1 LTTISNAMSRQVATI
16 SSNQTVQEA
25 AELMSRHNIGAIPVV
40 DQGVLK
46 GMITDRD
53 ITLRTTAE
61 GQDGQTPVSNVMTTN
76 VVSGNPNMSL
86 EEASQ
91 LMAQSQIR
99 RLPIVDNNHLVCRTG
114 AYEHFDSGT
123 DSVRTEELAS
133 YSRLFFIYTYRFLVS
148 SLFKGRQEGYNEWC
162 KQSKGVGLKRD
173 D

>member
-1 LTTISNAMSRQVATI
+1 MTTISNAMSRQVATI

-61 GQDGQTPVSNVMTTN
+61 GQDEQTPVSNVMTTN

-99 RLPIVDNNHLVCRTG
+99 RLPIVDNNHLVGILALGDLAVNEMSNESAGQALTNISTPART
-114 AYEHFDSGT
+114 
-123 DSVRTEELAS
+123 
-133 YSRLFFIYTYRFLVS
+133 
-148 SLFKGRQEGYNEWC
+148 Q
-162 KQSKGVGLKRD
+162 
-173 D
+173 

>member
-91 LMAQSQIR
+91 MMAQS
-99 RLPIVDNNHLVCRTG
+99 
-114 AYEHFDSGT
+114 
-123 DSVRTEELAS
+123 
-133 YSRLFFIYTYRFLVS
+133 
-148 SLFKGRQEGYNEWC
+148 
-162 KQSKGVGLKRD
+162 
-173 D
+173 

>member
-1 LTTISNAMSRQVATI
+1 MTTISNAMSRQVVTI

-99 RLPIVDNNHLVCRTG
+99 RLPIVDNNHLVGILALGDLAVNEMSNESAGQALTNISTPART
-114 AYEHFDSGT
+114 
-123 DSVRTEELAS
+123 
-133 YSRLFFIYTYRFLVS
+133 
-148 SLFKGRQEGYNEWC
+148 Q
-162 KQSKGVGLKRD
+162 
-173 D
+173 

>member
-1 LTTISNAMSRQVATI
+1 MSRQVATI

-99 RLPIVDNNHLVCRTG
+99 RLPIIENNHLVGILALGDLAVNEMSNESAGQALTNISTPART
-114 AYEHFDSGT
+114 
-123 DSVRTEELAS
+123 
-133 YSRLFFIYTYRFLVS
+133 
-148 SLFKGRQEGYNEWC
+148 Q
-162 KQSKGVGLKRD
+162 
-173 D
+173 

>member
-1 LTTISNAMSRQVATI
+1 MTTISNAMSRQVATI

-91 LMAQSQIR
+91 MMAQSQIR
-99 RLPIVDNNHLVCRTG
+99 RLPIIENNHLVGILALGDLAVNEMSNESAGQALTNISTPART
-114 AYEHFDSGT
+114 
-123 DSVRTEELAS
+123 
-133 YSRLFFIYTYRFLVS
+133 
-148 SLFKGRQEGYNEWC
+148 Q
-162 KQSKGVGLKRD
+162 
-173 D
+173 

>member
-1 LTTISNAMSRQVATI
+1 MTTISNAMSKQVATI
-16 SSNQTVQEA
+16 SSNQAVQEA

-99 RLPIVDNNHLVCRTG
+99 RLPIVDNNHLVGILALGDLAVNEMSNESAGQALTNISTPART
-114 AYEHFDSGT
+114 
-123 DSVRTEELAS
+123 
-133 YSRLFFIYTYRFLVS
+133 
-148 SLFKGRQEGYNEWC
+148 Q
-162 KQSKGVGLKRD
+162 
-173 D
+173 

>member
-1 LTTISNAMSRQVATI
+1 MTTISNAMSRQVATI

-25 AELMSRHNIGAIPVV
+25 AELMSRHNVGAIPVV

-91 LMAQSQIR
+91 MMAQSQIR
-99 RLPIVDNNHLVCRTG
+99 RLPIVENNHLVGILALGDLAVNELSNESAGQALANISTPART
-114 AYEHFDSGT
+114 
-123 DSVRTEELAS
+123 
-133 YSRLFFIYTYRFLVS
+133 
-148 SLFKGRQEGYNEWC
+148 Q
-162 KQSKGVGLKRD
+162 
-173 D
+173 

>member
-1 LTTISNAMSRQVATI
+1 MTTISNAMSKQVATI

-99 RLPIVDNNHLVCRTG
+99 RLPIVDNNHLVGILALGDLAVNEMSNESAGQALTNISTPART
-114 AYEHFDSGT
+114 
-123 DSVRTEELAS
+123 
-133 YSRLFFIYTYRFLVS
+133 
-148 SLFKGRQEGYNEWC
+148 Q
-162 KQSKGVGLKRD
+162 
-173 D
+173 

>member
-1 LTTISNAMSRQVATI
+1 MVPTSFLACARPVHTNNRKGCSLLTTISNAMSRQVATI

-76 VVSGNPNMSL
+76 VVSGNPNVSL

-91 LMAQSQIR
+91 MMAQSQIR
-99 RLPIVDNNHLVCRTG
+99 RLPIVENNHLVGILALGDLAVNEMSNESAGQALTNISTPART
-114 AYEHFDSGT
+114 
-123 DSVRTEELAS
+123 
-133 YSRLFFIYTYRFLVS
+133 
-148 SLFKGRQEGYNEWC
+148 Q
-162 KQSKGVGLKRD
+162 
-173 D
+173 

>member
-1 LTTISNAMSRQVATI
+1 MTTISNAMSRQVATI

-61 GQDGQTPVSNVMTTN
+61 GQGGQTPVSNVMTTN

-91 LMAQSQIR
+91 MMAQSQIR
-99 RLPIVDNNHLVCRTG
+99 RLPIVENNHLVGILALGDLAVNEMSNESAGQALTNISTPART
-114 AYEHFDSGT
+114 
-123 DSVRTEELAS
+123 
-133 YSRLFFIYTYRFLVS
+133 
-148 SLFKGRQEGYNEWC
+148 Q
-162 KQSKGVGLKRD
+162 
-173 D
+173 

>member
-1 LTTISNAMSRQVATI
+1 MTTISNAMSKQVATI

-76 VVSGNPNMSL
+76 VVSGKPNMSL

-99 RLPIVDNNHLVCRTG
+99 RLPIVDNNHLVGILALGDLAVNEMSNESAGQALTNISTPART
-114 AYEHFDSGT
+114 
-123 DSVRTEELAS
+123 
-133 YSRLFFIYTYRFLVS
+133 
-148 SLFKGRQEGYNEWC
+148 Q
-162 KQSKGVGLKRD
+162 
-173 D
+173 

>member
-1 LTTISNAMSRQVATI
+1 MTTISNAMSKQVATI

-99 RLPIVDNNHLVCRTG
+99 RLPIIDNNHLVGILALGDLAVNEMSNESAGQALTNISTPART
-114 AYEHFDSGT
+114 
-123 DSVRTEELAS
+123 
-133 YSRLFFIYTYRFLVS
+133 
-148 SLFKGRQEGYNEWC
+148 Q
-162 KQSKGVGLKRD
+162 
-173 D
+173 

>member
-1 LTTISNAMSRQVATI
+1 MSRQVATI

-25 AELMSRHNIGAIPVV
+25 AELMSRHNVGAIPV

-99 RLPIVDNNHLVCRTG
+99 RLPIVENNHLVGILALGDLAVNELSNESAGQALANISTPART
-114 AYEHFDSGT
+114 
-123 DSVRTEELAS
+123 
-133 YSRLFFIYTYRFLVS
+133 
-148 SLFKGRQEGYNEWC
+148 Q
-162 KQSKGVGLKRD
+162 
-173 D
+173 

>member
-1 LTTISNAMSRQVATI
+1 MTTISNAMSRQVATI

-46 GMITDRD
+46 GMLTDRD

-99 RLPIVDNNHLVCRTG
+99 RLPIVDNNHLVGILALGDLAVNEMSNESAGQALTNISTPART
-114 AYEHFDSGT
+114 
-123 DSVRTEELAS
+123 
-133 YSRLFFIYTYRFLVS
+133 
-148 SLFKGRQEGYNEWC
+148 Q
-162 KQSKGVGLKRD
+162 
-173 D
+173 